1 MEADVEELE
10 EGEERV
16 KVRPF
21 SNAKRLRG
29 SGRAASCS
37 DLLLELE
44 PTRGIRLKV
53 SKCTLSCRGRLTQ
66 GTIKISHSLPL
77 KEEKKNYFNL

>member
-44 PTRGIRLKV
+44 PSQGIRLKV
-53 SKCTLSCRGRLTQ
+53 SKCTPCRGRLTQ
-66 GTIKISHSLPL
+66 GTIDQSKSLTPP
-77 KEEKKNYFNL
+77 KKKKKNYFNL

>member
-1 MEADVEELE
+1 MEADVEEEEE
-10 EGEERV
+10 EGV

-44 PTRGIRLKV
+44 PTQRTRFKV
-53 SKCTLSCRGRLTQ
+53 SVAPLQVYTLA
-66 GTIKISHSLPL
+66 
-77 KEEKKNYFNL
+77 EVD

>member
-10 EGEERV
+10 VGEERV

-37 DLLLELE
+37 DLLLELD
-44 PTRGIRLKV
+44 PTQGIRLKV
-53 SKCTLSCRGRLTQ
+53 SKCT
-66 GTIKISHSLPL
+66 PL
-77 KEEKKNYFNL
+77 QR